1 MMQTRHIQFKDKTDR
16 EIEDQLIITAA
27 SSLYGPSL
35 LALLGSLNLNWPG
48 HPRVRVYDIGLGDE
62 TLRILENHKI
72 EVVKVPEF
80 CSHWQ
85 QHFTWKIWCWN
96 DAPASSILWM
106 DAGIVVLR
114 PLDEVFLAIDNIGYF
129 VVPTYHPLIENASE
143 SACKGCS
150 VDAGFRD
157 GKVTLAGGFIGFK
170 KAGKIQRILKE
181 ALSISLTEE
190 YIAATERMHR
200 HDQAIISL
208 LFYRELGNVLMSDGV
223 IYCSC
228 YPLNDSPKSPGQA
241 VWVHRRSILP
251 EDRSYFASR
260 IVKTGPP
267 YVPKDPNESG
277 QFKILWKKVFG
288 GPERFVR
295 RLIKGQ
301 IGEEGPYDG
310 VRNK

>member
-1 MMQTRHIQFKDKTDR
+1 MQTRQVQFKDKTDT
-16 EIEDQLIITAA
+16 EMEDRMIITAA

-62 TLRILENHKI
+62 TLRILDNHGI

-80 CSHWQ
+80 CPHWQ
-85 QHFTWKIWCWN
+85 KHFTWKIWCWN
-96 DAPASSILWM
+96 DAPASKILWM
-106 DAGIVVLR
+106 DAGIVALR
-114 PLDEVFLAIDNIGYF
+114 PLDEVFLSIDSIGYF
-129 VVPTYHPLIENASE
+129 VVPTYHPLLENASE
-143 SACKGCS
+143 SACKGCG

-170 KAGKIQRILKE
+170 KEGKIQQILNE

-288 GPERFVR
+288 GPERFIR

-301 IGEEGPYDG
+301 IGREGPYDG